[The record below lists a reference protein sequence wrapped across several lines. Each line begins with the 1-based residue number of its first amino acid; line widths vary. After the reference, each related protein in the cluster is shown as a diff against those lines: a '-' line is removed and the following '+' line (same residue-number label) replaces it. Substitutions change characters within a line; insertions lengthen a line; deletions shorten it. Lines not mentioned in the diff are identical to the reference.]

1 LVKPSKKPIIVP
13 GLLLIM
19 MFTFDPCI
27 SQSDIYLQHKYKP
40 NRQKKIDFNHA
51 YTIQTIDSTYYK
63 ARVSVYSKDTLAL
76 YSEYANHVSKI
87 LIKEVIYVEKVKK
100 FHGFEVI
107 ATFGIIGLTI
117 SPIIWATEGND
128 AALEMLQ
135 ASGALLAVSVPF
147 IALREIGRKKDTM
160 NKWVINII

>member
-1 LVKPSKKPIIVP
+1 
-13 GLLLIM
+13 
-19 MFTFDPCI
+19 
-27 SQSDIYLQHKYKP
+27 
-40 NRQKKIDFNHA
+40 
-51 YTIQTIDSTYYK
+51 
-63 ARVSVYSKDTLAL
+63 
-76 YSEYANHVSKI
+76 
-87 LIKEVIYVEKVKK
+87 VIYVEKVKK

-147 IALREIGRKKDTM
+147 IALREIGRKKDTK